1 MQASGNH
8 QVEHQPNVV
17 FQTDANAL
25 AKPAQLDDDFSL
37 NVSQRWD
44 RRAQEKWAR
53 DTHMI
58 ETLAENPFLERF
70 DVHNNVGQ
78 FGHARKALPQ

>member
-1 MQASGNH
+1 MLFSR
-8 QVEHQPNVV
+8 
-17 FQTDANAL
+17 TDANAL
-25 AKPAQLDDDFSL
+25 PKPAQFSHGFPF
-37 NVSQRWD
+37 NVNQRWD

-58 ETLAENPFLERF
+58 ETLAKNAFLERF

-78 FGHARKALPQ
+78 FGHARKALL